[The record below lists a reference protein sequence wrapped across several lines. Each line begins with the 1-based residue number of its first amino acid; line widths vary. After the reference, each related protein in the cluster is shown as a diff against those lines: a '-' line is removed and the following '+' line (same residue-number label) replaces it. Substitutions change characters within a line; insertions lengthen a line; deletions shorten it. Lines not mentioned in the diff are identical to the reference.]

1 MLDPSSP
8 RAATLRS
15 RPPSARSFV
24 SPPACSEPY
33 PYTIRQHDVN
43 DKAIKYYIPEPT
55 TPHKG
60 LRLKT
65 IKQKP
70 FGGGSF
76 STTSPNSKLLPASS
90 SPISRPKAA
99 TVSSRP
105 ASQASKRS
113 TIRGQISRNI
123 TLLAQLA
130 PLAQTQA
137 SSGKKLGPEN
147 WTPITAAKVITS
159 TPPPRLKVQK
169 HRRGTILPE
178 VGTTPLFSPMQSP
191 PNQKYKDV
199 FCNTECNSP
208 PFVSQAPSRS
218 LSPWTSPAKLP
229 AKDSSPKPASELRRT
244 RSALSLP
251 SRHLKRRARTVS
263 KTVTWDPSIVW
274 VGPEARSNSRD
285 SPEEDQKEVQI
296 NGAPDQ
302 VPTHKLDVKDCVEK
316 IREWGKAD
324 RSKLVSLIEALK
336 QLALDSEDSGRDDG
350 NAKSNNDYDKGI
362 LITTVKSLDPRV
374 PEFQLSRVVDAK
386 NKTDRGEEPE
396 RHRPAELDLNLF
408 LEPDYNKENIPE
420 VPLQTPAKPRD
431 NGVSTGKKRMI
442 AILDDYN
449 SLGREVDSFDHW
461 YGEMQ
466 LREFAKKYPLT
477 GRRASAV
484 RQYANISA
492 KIAKASED
500 VRSVSGGSEVVAAD
514 VRGGIRR
521 SESVSD
527 ARDVE
532 KRGRGEKRDA
542 VDKNGREDDYA
553 GRKHVRHRRRDMP
566 PTDPSVRKNAAIIQQ
581 KLEVLLLKEK
591 ERKAL
596 EGMPEKAKTPVRKVD
611 CGIWLWGE
619 SPHSGGLDCEAS
631 NSGLLWVPS
640 ERLRL

>member
-1 MLDPSSP
+1 MLDPSGS

-15 RPPSARSFV
+15 RPPSTRSLV
-24 SPPACSEPY
+24 SPPARSEPY
-33 PYTIRQHDVN
+33 PYTIRQHGVN
-43 DKAIKYYIPEPT
+43 DEAIKYYTPEPT

-76 STTSPNSKLLPASS
+76 STISPNSKLLPASS

-105 ASQASKRS
+105 ASPASKRS
-113 TIRGQISRNI
+113 TNLGQISRNV
-123 TLLAQLA
+123 TPLAL
-130 PLAQTQA
+130 LAQTQA

-169 HRRGTILPE
+169 HRRGTILPK
-178 VGTTPLFSPMQSP
+178 VGTTPLFDPMQSP
-191 PNQKYKDV
+191 PKQKYKDV
-199 FCNTECNSP
+199 FCDTECNSP
-208 PFVSQAPSRS
+208 PSVSQAPSRS
-218 LSPWTSPAKLP
+218 LSLCTSPAKLP
-229 AKDSSPKPASELRRT
+229 AKNSSPKPAPELRRT

-263 KTVTWDPSIVW
+263 KTVTWDLSI
-274 VGPEARSNSRD
+274 
-285 SPEEDQKEVQI
+285 DQKEVQI
-296 NGAPDQ
+296 NGAPEQ
-302 VPTHKLDVKDCVEK
+302 VPTRKLDVKDCVEK
-316 IREWGKAD
+316 IKEWGKAD
-324 RSKLVSLIEALK
+324 RSKLMSLIEALK
-336 QLALDSEDSGRDDG
+336 QLALDSEDSGKDDG
-350 NAKSNNDYDKGI
+350 NAKSSNDHDEGI
-362 LITTVKSLDPRV
+362 LIMTVKSLDPRV
-374 PEFQLSRVVDAK
+374 PEFQLSRIVDAK
-386 NKTDRGEEPE
+386 NKIDIGEEPE
-396 RHRPAELDLNLF
+396 RYRPAELDLNFF
-408 LEPDYNKENIPE
+408 LEPDYNKENVPE
-420 VPLQTPAKPRD
+420 VPPQTPAKPRD
-431 NGVSTGKKRMI
+431 NGVSTGKKRMTT
-442 AILDDYN
+442 ILDDYN

-500 VRSVSGGSEVVAAD
+500 VRSVSGGSEVVGRD
-514 VRGGIRR
+514 VRSGIRR
-521 SESVSD
+521 GESVSD
-527 ARDVE
+527 AREVE
-532 KRGRGEKRDA
+532 KRGKGEKRDA
-542 VDKNGREDDYA
+542 VAKNGRENDYA

-566 PTDPSVRKNAAIIQQ
+566 PTNPIVRKNAAIIQQ
-581 KLEVLLLKEK
+581 RLEVLILKEK

-596 EGMPEKAKTPVRKVD
+596 EGMPEKTKTPVRKVD
-611 CGIWLWGE
+611 CGIWPWGG